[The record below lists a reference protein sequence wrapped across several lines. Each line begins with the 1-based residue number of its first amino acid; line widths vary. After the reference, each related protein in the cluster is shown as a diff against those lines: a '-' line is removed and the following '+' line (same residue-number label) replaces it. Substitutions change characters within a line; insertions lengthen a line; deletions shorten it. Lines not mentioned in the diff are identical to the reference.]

1 MEYICIAFTGTNG
14 QALPRHLWVVR
25 KATYFGFTIT
35 ESTYMYPRMYMASI
49 STRAYP
55 RVHPFLKS
63 LTMALALDRMSC
75 MGLGNVLVRCDSF
88 NYAAL

>member
-1 MEYICIAFTGTNG
+1 
-14 QALPRHLWVVR
+14 
-25 KATYFGFTIT
+25 
-35 ESTYMYPRMYMASI
+35 MYPRMYMASI